1 MSRLVLFGDSFATQ
15 WPNDYAWTNQLAKK
29 FDGEQVN
36 YAIGG
41 SSIEYS
47 LFQFSNYMKKNH
59 RETDKIVFILSH
71 PSRSPIVHPEYDPAK
86 SADKSSKN
94 AINKQWLQLHLH
106 LARYID
112 YDTSCYKYF
121 IAASV
126 LNSIKN
132 DALLICAF
140 DNCKEKSTRE
150 NFVVSEICL
159 FDYSVTHDKETVN
172 HFSKYGTSVMNHFL
186 EPNHNAM
193 AECAYQSFIH
203 KKDMFDPN
211 LFTVKKHN
219 MRDWLVSKIRNG

>member
-29 FDGEQVN
+29 FDAEQVN
-36 YAIGG
+36 YAMGG

-71 PSRSPIVHPEYDPAK
+71 PSRSPIVHPEYDPRS
-86 SADKSSKN
+86 SADRSKKN
-94 AINKQWLQLHLH
+94 ANKQWLQLHLH

-121 IAASV
+121 IAACV
-126 LNSIKN
+126 LNGIKN

-150 NFVVSEICL
+150 NLIISEICL
-159 FDYSVTHDKETVN
+159 FDHSETHPKETVN
-172 HFSKYGTSVMNHFL
+172 HFF

-193 AECAYQSFIH
+193 AECAYQSFIN

-211 LFTVKKHN
+211 LFTSGNNPQN
-219 MRDWLVSKIRNG
+219 MRDWLVSKING